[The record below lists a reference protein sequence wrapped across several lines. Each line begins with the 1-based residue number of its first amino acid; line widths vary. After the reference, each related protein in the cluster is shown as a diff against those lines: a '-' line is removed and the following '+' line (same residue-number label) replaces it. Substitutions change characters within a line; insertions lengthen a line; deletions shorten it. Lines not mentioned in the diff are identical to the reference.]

1 MTDFKEKAKLF
12 NSYFAAWCP
21 LIYISNRTRRVF
33 NIWLTIVYLLSLS
46 LDKIAKQNQNFDP
59 NKAYGHDN
67 ISIRM
72 LQISIYKP
80 QETSGVFISKRRK
93 DNFIPIHKREDKQT
107 SYNCSPV
114 TLLSIWLMFK
124 EMFHSLLKT
133 NSLLCI
139 SLLLSKWFLGQSTLI
154 CYSWEI

>member
-12 NSYFAAWCP
+12 NSYFSAWCP

-59 NKAYGHDN
+59 NKAYGLDN
-67 ISIRM
+67 ISICM

-93 DNFIPIHKREDKQT
+93 DNFIP
-107 SYNCSPV
+107 V

-133 NSLLCI
+133 NSLFCI

>member
-1 MTDFKEKAKLF
+1 MTD
-12 NSYFAAWCP
+12 N
-21 LIYISNRTRRVF
+21 
-33 NIWLTIVYLLSLS
+33 LLSLS
-46 LDKIAKQNQNFDP
+46 IDKIAKQNQNFDP

-93 DNFIPIHKREDKQT
+93 DNFIPIYKREDKQT

-114 TLLSIWLMFK
+114 TLPSI
-124 EMFHSLLKT
+124 
-133 NSLLCI
+133 
-139 SLLLSKWFLGQSTLI
+139 
-154 CYSWEI
+154 